1 MPELTAHTQ
10 EILAWVIGGFAMTFI
25 MMRFSTFM
33 RAVLAKLAKDMRD
46 FFN

>member
-10 EILAWVIGGFAMTFI
+10 EILAWVIGGLALAFC
-25 MMRFSTFM
+25 MMRFATFF
-33 RAVLAKLAKDMRD
+33 RAVLTKLSGDMRD